1 MNTESIYFCN
11 YSIGEHA
18 YDNVTNVCARYG
30 KRILLFGG
38 VKALCAGK
46 ARLEAAIE
54 GSEYAIVDIVLFE
67 QECTYEKI
75 HRLAQRA
82 KEVQADMI
90 FGMGGGTALD
100 TAKGA
105 GSVSAGGNGRYDRK
119 IFRMSFC
126 RSSGS
131 TDIQF
136 STWP

>member
-67 QECTYEKI
+67 QECTYEKNTSPC
-75 HRLAQRA
+75 
-82 KEVQADMI
+82 
-90 FGMGGGTALD
+90 TA
-100 TAKGA
+100 GER
-105 GSVSAGGNGRYDRK
+105 SAGGYDLWNGRRQSTGYCKRCR
-119 IFRMSFC
+119 ISICRREWEIRSENISNVILSFEW
-126 RSSGS
+126 
-131 TDIQF
+131 IN
-136 STWP
+136 